1 VWIWVYKVKVSDV
14 PLAFQRVDE
23 ELLVIFNQVGQM
35 QK

>member
-1 VWIWVYKVKVSDV
+1 VWIWVYKVEVPDV

-23 ELLVIFNQVGQM
+23 ELLVIINQVGQM